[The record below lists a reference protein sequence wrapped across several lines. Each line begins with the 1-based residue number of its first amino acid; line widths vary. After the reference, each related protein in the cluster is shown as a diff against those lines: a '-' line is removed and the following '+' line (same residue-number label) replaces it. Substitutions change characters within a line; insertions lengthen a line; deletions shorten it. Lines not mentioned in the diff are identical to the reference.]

1 MASKKGALAAY
12 IAEDAQRWFAVHAR
26 ITGLSMALVEITSQL
41 ADITTTER
49 HGIMGDLLHLK
60 LTMEEQKHHPAAIA
74 EVEKLIEALDPK
86 QGSKKPNGGPKR

>member
-1 MASKKGALAAY
+1 MASRKDALTQY
-12 IAEDAQRWFAVHAR
+12 IEDDAQRWFAVHAR
-26 ITGLSMALVEITSQL
+26 IAGLSMALVEIVSQL

-60 LTMEEQKHHPAAIA
+60 MTMEEQKHHPAAIA
-74 EVEKLIEALDPK
+74 EVETLIEALDPK

>member
-1 MASKKGALAAY
+1 MASKKDALAQY
-12 IAEDAQRWFAVHAR
+12 IEEDAQRWFAVHAR

-41 ADITTTER
+41 ADVTTVER

-60 LTMEEQKHHPAAIA
+60 TALERAKHHPAAIA
-74 EVEKLIEALDPK
+74 EVEHLIEALDPK